1 MSMYVWLP
9 PLVDCIMGVTHHPN
23 DSLNGIATTLG
34 LPMWTPLDADHSWTS
49 YFIVVYMQIVF
60 FKTVT
65 VGWGFGIFYMSISQ
79 LTLLDEMRLLRK
91 SLEEIDTRATQLFTL
106 KYQRQPVNRKTK
118 EYDDCY
124 YECLKENIIHHQFIR
139 KYYSEYQK
147 LVGWTIAIPIYLS
160 SVVLALSCSYI
171 MLNDELRNEL
181 YNTEW
186 YDRSKKVK
194 QAISICLHITYMPM
208 RLYCGYMVFN
218 HELFSLEDCKENI
231 NERVLRG
238 AKLLWNKNET
248 TFDLLFSLVHGREN
262 HCTYTGTPYDEFLKS
277 RRHTFLQYGPTL
289 FTYTNITVMS
299 MYVWLPPLVDCI
311 MGVTHHPNDPQNGI
325 ATTLGLPMWTPL
337 DADHSWTNT
346 RATQL
351 FTLKYQR
358 QPVNRKTKEYDDCYY
373 ECLKENIIHHQF
385 IRKIYGEYQKRVGWT
400 IAIPIYLSSV
410 VLALSSSYIMLDNR
424 NALKRSMDVLR
435 IIGDSLLTFLTC
447 HAGEMIAYENDELR
461 NELYNTEWYDR
472 SKKVKQA
479 ISICLHITYMP
490 MRLYGGYMVFNHELL
505 STVSSVW
512 HLAVK

>member
-1 MSMYVWLP
+1 MF
-9 PLVDCIMGVTHHPN
+9 LVFM
-23 DSLNGIATTLG
+23 
-34 LPMWTPLDADHSWTS
+34 
-49 YFIVVYMQIVF
+49 
-60 FKTVT
+60 VT
-65 VGWGFGIFYMSISQ
+65 VGI
-79 LTLLDEMRLLRK
+79 
-91 SLEEIDTRATQLFTL
+91 LF
-106 KYQRQPVNRKTK
+106 Q
-118 EYDDCY
+118 
-124 YECLKENIIHHQFIR
+124 
-139 KYYSEYQK
+139 
-147 LVGWTIAIPIYLS
+147 
-160 SVVLALSCSYI
+160 
-171 MLNDELRNEL
+171 
-181 YNTEW
+181 
-186 YDRSKKVK
+186 
-194 QAISICLHITYMPM
+194 
-208 RLYCGYMVFN
+208 
-218 HELFSLEDCKENI
+218 
-231 NERVLRG
+231 G

-311 MGVTHHPNDPQNGI
+311 MGVTHHPNDPHNGI

-337 DADHSWTNT
+337 DADHSWTSYFIVIYMQITFFRIVTVSWAFGIFYTSIFQLTLLDEMRLLRKSLQEIDT

-505 STVSSVW
+505 STIVNSAYSVFNFFRVIQKS
-512 HLAVK
+512 AK